1 MAIALTHLP
10 SEELAAYGE
19 ASPAAVTFRR
29 RRARVLAALVLLAI
43 ALAWGAMRVGAALE
57 DVPASVPE
65 RRPGPGVHVVQPGE
79 TLWSV
84 ARSLQPEGDVRP
96 LVRALIAA
104 NGGPEVDVGDRVVL
118 P

>member
-1 MAIALTHLP
+1 MQCITGRPARP
-10 SEELAAYGE
+10 NRGRR
-19 ASPAAVTFRR
+19 ASPRPATESRALYSTAVS
-29 RRARVLAALVLLAI
+29 A
-43 ALAWGAMRVGAALE
+43 G
-57 DVPASVPE
+57 ASVPE
-65 RRPGPGVHVVQPGE
+65 RRPGPSVHVVQPGE

-118 P
+118 T